1 MAIELQ
7 HGIAMYLQPR
17 LNASNDRI
25 IELWLSRKSRQTQ
38 RVYRYDIQ
46 QFLTFIGGKH
56 LKEITLPDL
65 VEYLNSLQG
74 LAKATQARKLAAVKS
89 LLAFA
94 YRAGFTVA
102 NVGAALESVKIPNEL
117 SNRILTETEVF
128 KLIEYTPKLRDKA
141 LIRFLYSTAVRVE
154 EAHKMCWKDI
164 NNGVLTV
171 HGKGGKNRFIRLTEE
186 TLELLESIRPENWQP
201 DDPVW
206 VSQKGNPLSTCRMW
220 AIVKE
225 AAKRAGIKKD
235 VSPHFMRHSH
245 ATHALDRGAP
255 IHLVQAQLGHASLAT
270 TSKYVHVRPD
280 DTSSRYLPIL

>member
-186 TLELLESIRPENWQP
+186 TLELLESIRPEDWQP

-206 VSQKGNPLSTCRMW
+206 VSRKGNPLSTCRMW

-225 AAKRAGIKKD
+225 AA
-235 VSPHFMRHSH
+235 
-245 ATHALDRGAP
+245 
-255 IHLVQAQLGHASLAT
+255 QAI
-270 TSKYVHVRPD
+270 
-280 DTSSRYLPIL
+280 RY